1 MLLDRLSRL
10 VLTGGNARA
19 LAIMFVSTI
28 AFSLMHACVRN
39 LSGELHPFEIA
50 FFRNAFGVVVILP
63 WFLRYGTSILST
75 KRFGLH
81 SVRAGLNVIAMLCF
95 FFALSITPLS
105 RVAALSFTA
114 PIFATVLAIVILG
127 EKVRLRRWIAI
138 AVGFAGTYVAIRPGF
153 NEVDLGSI
161 LVLVQSVAWAAALIT
176 IKILGRTESSITIAT
191 YMVLMMTP
199 LSLVPALFYWQTP
212 TLDQLGWL
220 LAIGV
225 LGTLGQLLMTQSLKE
240 GDTTVVLPVDFFK
253 LIWASALGYWI
264 FAEVPDRFTW
274 IGGIMIF
281 ASTAY
286 IAYRESVL
294 RAAAHGPAEKSG

>member
-1 MLLDRLSRL
+1 MPIERLFRRLS
-10 VLTGGNARA
+10 VGSNTRA

-28 AFSLMHACVRN
+28 AFSLMHAGVRT

-50 FFRNAFGVVVILP
+50 FFRNAFGLVVIFP
-63 WFLRYGTSILST
+63 WFLRYGTAILAT
-75 KRFGLH
+75 QRLGLH
-81 SVRAGLNVIAMLCF
+81 SVRAGLNVVAMLCF

-127 EKVRLRRWIAI
+127 ETVRLRRWIAI
-138 AVGFAGTYVAIRPGF
+138 AIGFAGTYVAIRPGF
-153 NEVDLGSI
+153 ADVDLGSI
-161 LVLVQSVAWAAALIT
+161 LVLTQSIAWAAALIT
-176 IKILGRTESSITIAT
+176 IKVLSRTESSITIAA

-199 LSLVPALFYWQTP
+199 LSLIPALFYWQTP
-212 TLDQLGWL
+212 SLEQLAWL
-220 LAIGV
+220 LGIGV

-240 GDTTVVLPVDFFK
+240 GDTTVVMPVDFFK
-253 LIWASALGYWI
+253 LIWASALGFWL

-274 IGGIMIF
+274 IGGVMIF

-286 IAYRESVL
+286 IAYRESKL
-294 RAAAHGPAEKSG
+294 RAAPGR